1 MLICKASTLFL
12 SRFTYCQACVLM
24 LLSGLLIP
32 AQAVE
37 TLKSDTLPQ
46 AQARLERL
54 EQQVT
59 SAQTATAQELKTLKK
74 EVATV
79 RATAQDC
86 VEQAKPKIEKLD
98 SELAILQPEK
108 PTGTQAKTAEETL
121 PVEQAQAPFSPAIAR
136 QLQDLQSRKDSLEGR
151 MAICKLMLL
160 R

>member
-1 MLICKASTLFL
+1 
-12 SRFTYCQACVLM
+12 M

-37 TLKSDTLPQ
+37 ALKSDTLPQ

-86 VEQAKPKIEKLD
+86 VERAKPGIENTGQRTRHIPARKSHRHAGENGRRD
-98 SELAILQPEK
+98 PARRTSASAIFSRHRPAAA
-108 PTGTQAKTAEETL
+108 GSAEQE
-121 PVEQAQAPFSPAIAR
+121 R
-136 QLQDLQSRKDSLEGR
+136 
-151 MAICKLMLL
+151 
-160 R
+160 